1 MQTDLLFPASASC
14 EPAPRPPLVGVVLA
28 GGRNSRFGADKAL
41 LRLEYPGPSGNNAEA
56 PSLLARNIDLLRKV
70 CPRVFVVGRTV
81 PGVPSLPDAV
91 PGLGPVG
98 GVATA
103 LQAVPGHACLVLSCD
118 LPFMKEELLQSL
130 VHRRG
135 LRPPGRHM
143 TAFRD
148 GLTGQVQT
156 LTAIYEPE
164 ALPYFQDCAARR
176 LGKIVLVVPEE
187 EQFHLPYDTKS
198 SRCFFN
204 INYPEDLEE
213 ARRLLGEA
221 DP

>member
-1 MQTDLLFPASASC
+1 MQTDFLFPASAPC
-14 EPAPRPPLVGVVLA
+14 EPAPCPPLVGVVLA

-41 LRLEYPGPSGNNAEA
+41 LRLEYPGPSGDNADA
-56 PSLLARNIDLLRKV
+56 PSLLDRNLALLRKV
-70 CPRVFVVGRTV
+70 CPRVLVVGRTV
-81 PGVPSLPDAV
+81 PDVPSLPDII

-118 LPFMKEELLQSL
+118 LPFMKEELLQDL
-130 VHRRG
+130 VHGRD
-135 LRPPGRHM
+135 LRPSGKRM
-143 TAFRD
+143 TAFRNS
-148 GLTGQVQT
+148 LTGQIQT

-164 ALPYFQDCAARR
+164 ALPYFQDCVDRR

-187 EQFHLPYDTKS
+187 EQFHLPYDMKN